1 MSIQPGTGPQGL
13 DVARATGAPGR
24 GRWGERGLAML
35 LDMAAVVLFAY
46 LGRGAH
52 EGGRSLTDVVE
63 VALPFLVTRLV
74 VTVLV
79 RESSLRTWPGGVVAW
94 LVTWAGGMA
103 LRAALGGGTALPFVL
118 VALGVL
124 GALFLGW
131 RLVWWLVSRRSGG
144 AAG

>member
-13 DVARATGAPGR
+13 DVGRTSRAAGTGQWGQR
-24 GRWGERGLAML
+24 GVAML
-35 LDMAAVVLFAY
+35 LDMAGVVLFAY

-52 EGGRSLTDVVE
+52 EGGRSVTDVLE
-63 VALPFLVTRLV
+63 VALPFLVARLL

-79 RESSLRTWPGGVVAW
+79 QHGSLRLWPGGVVVW
-94 LVTWAGGMA
+94 LVTWAGGMG

-124 GALFLGW
+124 GALLLGW
-131 RLVWWLVSRRSGG
+131 RAVWLLVTRIRRRG
-144 AAG
+144 

>member
-1 MSIQPGTGPQGL
+1 MSIGPGTGQQGL
-13 DVARATGAPGR
+13 DVARSADGPR
-24 GRWGERGLAML
+24 EGRWAERGVALL
-35 LDMAAVVLFAY
+35 LDLAAVILFAY

-52 EGGRSLTDVVE
+52 EGGRSVADVLE
-63 VALPFLVTRLV
+63 VALPFLVARLL

-79 RESSLRTWPGGVVAW
+79 RHGSLRLWPGGVLAW

-124 GALFLGW
+124 GGLLLGW
-131 RLVWWLVSRRSGG
+131 RLVRLLVTRAGG
-144 AAG
+144 

>member
-13 DVARATGAPGR
+13 DVGRASRAAGTWRQRGA
-24 GRWGERGLAML
+24 AML
-35 LDMAAVVLFAY
+35 LDMAAVTLFAY

-52 EGGRSLTDVVE
+52 EGGRSATDVLE
-63 VALPFLVTRLV
+63 VALPFLLARLL

-79 RESSLRTWPGGVVAW
+79 QHGSLRLWPGGVVAW
-94 LVTWAGGMA
+94 LATWAGGLA
-103 LRAALGGGTALPFVL
+103 LRAALGDGTALPFVL

-131 RLVWWLVSRRSGG
+131 RAVWLLATRVGRN
-144 AAG
+144 